1 MPVVSIIA
9 VVVFIAAWL
18 GAAGA
23 WAVAA
28 YSTLRVWTDGSVVLA
43 GRYRTRAFKAAA
55 LSATFIVT
63 GLLAGMASGLFDHLH
78 V

>member
-1 MPVVSIIA
+1 MHLLAIVTLSL
-9 VVVFIAAWL
+9 FILSWL

-28 YSTLRVWTDGSVVLA
+28 YSTLRVWTDGSLSLI
-43 GRYRTRAFKAAA
+43 GRYRARALTAGA
-55 LSATFIVT
+55 LSATFVVT
-63 GLLAGMASGLFDHLH
+63 GVLAGMASGLFDHLH